1 MNMPSSQTL
10 PAVLYSVAAVLGA
23 VGQYFYKRGG
33 QAKLPLLR
41 NLDLFLGIGAF
52 CLVMVL
58 FVAAYRLGGRIS
70 FVYPFYATTFLWG
83 TLIGIMI
90 DKEPWSPLQLGG
102 ILVMIG
108 GIALMA
114 AGAPR

>member
-1 MNMPSSQTL
+1 MTPSQTV
-10 PAVLYSVAAVLGA
+10 PALLYAVAGFLGA

-33 QAKLPLLR
+33 QARVPVFR
-41 NLDLFLGIGAF
+41 NLDLLLGVSAF

-58 FVAAYRLGGRIS
+58 FVVAYRLGGLIS

-83 TLIGIMI
+83 MLIGIVI
-90 DKEPWSPLQLGG
+90 DKEPWTALQLGG
-102 ILVMIG
+102 VVVMIS
-108 GIALMA
+108 GIALIA